1 MIATGFVSILAFR
14 EQTRPSYVGFTAL
27 SGLSTVLSF
36 YLIITCIIPVRYD
49 TTNSDT
55 TTPNWLLN
63 ELILNSLLIAVG
75 GFGIVVGVIS
85 TLVGSIFA
93 GFWEDQRNKYP
104 DWYSDDPE
112 RFI

>member
-1 MIATGFVSILAFR
+1 LIATGFVGILAFR
-14 EQTRPSYVGFTAL
+14 EQTRPAYVGFTAL

-49 TTNSDT
+49 TTYSDST
-55 TTPNWLLN
+55 RPDWLLN

-75 GFGIVVGVIS
+75 GFGIIVGVIS

-93 GFWEDQRNKYP
+93 GCWEDQRNKYP
-104 DWYSDDPE
+104 DWYSDDPA
-112 RFI
+112 RLL